1 LPHTRITPVTDPFL
15 FIAGLLLLLGVL
27 SSKLSTRI
35 GLPVLVLFLGL
46 GMLAGSDGPGRIAF
60 DNYALA
66 NRLGT
71 IALCIILFD
80 GGMRTHLSSVR
91 EGARPAMVLST
102 LGVAITA
109 AVTGGIAV
117 WLLDITWIQ
126 GLLLGALVGSTDA
139 AAVFSLM
146 RTSGVTLSPRLSAA
160 IEVESGSNDPMAIF
174 LTVALLDIALRGS
187 ADMGQFLWFFI
198 TQFGVGTLAGLGAG
212 WLFSLLINRAN
223 LTHAG
228 LYPILA
234 LAAGFLSFGTAAL
247 LQGSG
252 FLAVYLTGIVM
263 GQQVNVFRRGILNV
277 LDASAWMSQIGLF
290 VMLGLLSFPSA
301 LPPLIAPGLLMAFV
315 LMLVARPIAVFVS
328 LSPFSFTWKEMVL
341 VSAAG
346 LKGAV
351 PITLATFPL
360 LAGLEQSV
368 VLFNM
373 VFFVVLVSAAVQGS
387 LLPWLANVLKLTH
400 ETPPEPPA
408 RIEIHS
414 LRNVDGEVVEYV
426 VPIAAR
432 ITGQYLRNLALP
444 DGVVMTLVVRGT
456 EVIMPRGSTRLLPG
470 DHVFVAMRPG
480 LEPIMNR
487 LFDPEAAIRPMPR
500 TVTLSFSRTVTVGQ
514 LHRFFGVPGPTW
526 STETLNELLSRSIE
540 GTVKLG
546 PFSLEACRD
555 GDPDYATIVYE
566 PSQDDPNAAPIGL
579 QREAPQV

>member
-1 LPHTRITPVTDPFL
+1 MPEPFL
-15 FIAGLLLLLGVL
+15 FVVGLLLLLGVL

-46 GMLAGSDGPGRIAF
+46 GMLAGSDGPGSIDF

-66 NRLGT
+66 NQLGT
-71 IALCIILFD
+71 VALCIILFD
-80 GGMRTHLSSVR
+80 GGMRTRLSSLK
-91 EGARPAMVLST
+91 EGAKPALMLST
-102 LGVAITA
+102 VGVVLTA
-109 AVTGGIAV
+109 AATGAIAV
-117 WLLDITWIQ
+117 WLLDLSWVQ
-126 GLLLGALVGSTDA
+126 GLLLGALVSSTDA
-139 AAVFSLM
+139 AAVFSLL
-146 RTSGVTLSPRLSAA
+146 RTSGVTLSPRLSSA

-187 ADMGQFLWFFI
+187 ADIGQFVWFFI

-212 WLFSLLINRAN
+212 WVFTQLINRAN
-223 LTHAG
+223 LTHGG

-234 LAAGFLSFGTAAL
+234 LAAGFLSFGVAAL
-247 LQGSG
+247 LEGSG

-290 VMLGLLSFPSA
+290 VMLGLLSFPSQ
-301 LPPLIAPGLLMAFV
+301 LPPLIGPGLLMAFV
-315 LMLVARPIAVFVS
+315 LMVVARPVAVFLS
-328 LSPFSFTWKEMVL
+328 LSPFSFTWKEIVL

-360 LAGLEQSV
+360 LAGLAQSD

-387 LLPWLANVLKLTH
+387 LLPWLADTLKLSQ
-400 ETPPEPPA
+400 ETPTEPPV

-444 DGVVMTLVVRGT
+444 DGVVMTLVVRGS
-456 EVIMPRGSTRLLPG
+456 EVIMPRGSTRLMAG
-470 DHVFVAMRPG
+470 DHVFVAMRLG
-480 LEPIMNR
+480 LEPLISR
-487 LFDPEAAIRPMPR
+487 LFDAEAAIRPLPKS
-500 TVTLSFSRTVTVGQ
+500 VTLSFSRTVSVGQ

-526 STETLNELLSRSIE
+526 STETLNELLTRAE
-540 GTVKLG
+540 GGKVKLG
-546 PFSLEACRD
+546 PFTVEACRD
-555 GDPDYATIVYE
+555 GDPDYVTIVYE
-566 PSQDDPNAAPIGL
+566 PSLDDPNQPPIGL
-579 QREAPQV
+579 QRSEEEES